1 MLHRP
6 LLLALCL
13 FFNSFI
19 AVSGRAG
26 DRPMPQ
32 VEEELI
38 LISSPIPVLAYI
50 FRPRIEGPL
59 PLVVM
64 NHGELLDAT
73 ERSFFPLV
81 EFRDAAFWFA
91 RRGNLVVV
99 PIRPGFSRTA
109 IELPERG
116 LFGLYFGEVGKCS
129 APNFRDPGIAIAV
142 IDQWVIDHM
151 IGQNEVL
158 PKGVI
163 VVGQSGGG
171 WGALALSSLKSNS
184 IRAIITFAAGRGG
197 HVDGKPNNN
206 CAPDRL
212 VAAAGQFGSTAT
224 IPVLS
229 IYVQNNSYFGPALS
243 KQMLDAYRAA
253 GGNAE
258 YHLLPQFGE
267 EGHFFLHS
275 ADAIPIWSPIVSR
288 FLDEHQ

>member
-64 NHGELLDAT
+64 NHGESLDAT

-171 WGALALSSLKSNS
+171 WGALALSSLKSRLDPGHHHLCGWPRRPRRWQAQQQLRAGPAGGGR
-184 IRAIITFAAGRGG
+184 RAIRQHSHDSGAVHLRAE
-197 HVDGKPNNN
+197 
-206 CAPDRL
+206 RL
-212 VAAAGQFGSTAT
+212 
-224 IPVLS
+224 
-229 IYVQNNSYFGPALS
+229 
-243 KQMLDAYRAA
+243 
-253 GGNAE
+253 
-258 YHLLPQFGE
+258 LLRTGLVE
-267 EGHFFLHS
+267 
-275 ADAIPIWSPIVSR
+275 ADAGCLSGCGR
-288 FLDEHQ
+288 

>member
-1 MLHRP
+1 MLHRAFFTILC
-6 LLLALCL
+6 LLLGGAA
-13 FFNSFI
+13 S
-19 AVSGRAG
+19 AASDVGRG
-26 DRPMPQ
+26 DQVQ
-32 VEEELI
+32 VEEKLI
-38 LISSPIPVLAYI
+38 LLPSPLPVLAYM

-64 NHGELLDAT
+64 NHGESLDAN

-91 RRGNLVVV
+91 RRGNVVVV

-129 APNFRDPGIAIAV
+129 APNFRDPGIAIATINQWT
-142 IDQWVIDHM
+142 IDYM
-151 IGQNEVL
+151 IAQNEVL
-158 PKGVI
+158 PKGVV

-171 WGALALSSLKSNS
+171 WGAIALSSLKSDK

-206 CAPDRL
+206 CAPDKL
-212 VAAAGQFGSTAT
+212 VAAAGQFGSTAK
-224 IPVLS
+224 IPMLS
-229 IYVQNNSYFGPALS
+229 IYVQNDSYFGPVLS
-243 KQMLDAYRAA
+243 KQVLDAYRAA

-258 YHLLPQFGE
+258 YHLLPEFGS

-275 ADAIPIWSPIVSR
+275 AEAIPIWSPIVSR
-288 FLDEHQ
+288 FLDTHP

>member
-1 MLHRP
+1 MVRRV
-6 LLLALCL
+6 LLLILGIFL
-13 FFNSFI
+13 TNI
-19 AVSGRAG
+19 AAANAADGIDQV
-26 DRPMPQ
+26 Q
-32 VEEELI
+32 VEEKLI
-38 LISSPIPVLAYI
+38 LLSSPLPVLAYV
-50 FRPRIEGPL
+50 FRPQLAGPL

-64 NHGELLDAT
+64 NHGESLDAT

-81 EFRDAAFWFA
+81 EFRAAALWFA
-91 RRGNLVVV
+91 QRGNMVVV

-116 LFGLYFGEVGKCS
+116 LFGLYFGEVGDCS
-129 APNFRDPGIAIAV
+129 SPNFRDPGIAIAT
-142 IDQWVIDHM
+142 INQWVIDHM
-151 IGQNEVL
+151 IAQKEVL
-158 PKGVI
+158 PKGVV

-171 WGALALSSLKSNS
+171 WGAIALSSLKSTS

-197 HVDGKPNNN
+197 HLDGKPNNN

-212 VAAAGQFGSTAT
+212 VAAAGQFGSTAK
-224 IPVLS
+224 IPMLS
-229 IYVQNNSYFGPALS
+229 IYVQNDSFFGPVLS

-258 YHLLPQFGE
+258 YHLLPAFGN

-288 FLDEHQ
+288 FLDLHP

>member
-1 MLHRP
+1 MVRRV
-6 LLLALCL
+6 LLLILGIFL
-13 FFNSFI
+13 TNI
-19 AVSGRAG
+19 AVTNAADGI
-26 DRPMPQ
+26 DQVQ
-32 VEEELI
+32 VEEKLI
-38 LISSPIPVLAYI
+38 LLSSPLPVLAYV
-50 FRPRIEGPL
+50 FRPQLAGPL

-81 EFRDAAFWFA
+81 EFRAAALWFA
-91 RRGNLVVV
+91 QRGNMVVV

-116 LFGLYFGEVGKCS
+116 LFGLYFGEVGVCS
-129 APNFRDPGIAIAV
+129 SPNFRDPGIAIAT
-142 IDQWVIDHM
+142 INQWVIDHM
-151 IGQNEVL
+151 IAQKEVL
-158 PKGVI
+158 PKGVV

-171 WGALALSSLKSNS
+171 WGAMALSSLKSTS

-197 HVDGKPNNN
+197 LLDGKPNNN

-212 VAAAGQFGSTAT
+212 VAAAGQFGSTAK
-224 IPVLS
+224 IPILS
-229 IYVQNNSYFGPALS
+229 IYVQNDSFFGPVLS

-258 YHLLPQFGE
+258 YHLLPAFGN

-275 ADAIPIWSPIVSR
+275 GDAIPIWSPIVSR
-288 FLDEHQ
+288 FLDQHP